1 MEWSTR
7 AATAALVV
15 ASLVPAQ
22 TTDSTATP
30 VDTAAMPSQ
39 ALIADTVANAPGSA
53 VSPLVEAAAN
63 PRTDLV
69 NTTVSRGDSLR
80 IFPLGDVVV
89 TGARRTGSNRVRPTD
104 DNRAQPARD
113 VAHAVGELPGVV
125 LSQVGPRNESQ
136 MWLRGFDS
144 RQTGLYLDGVPIYVP
159 YDGNVDLA
167 RFSTS
172 ELSSISVEKGASSL
186 ALGPNSMGG
195 AVNLVSRRPAKPLE
209 ISTELAQLGRNG
221 QQGSLTLGTRLG
233 PWYALASGS
242 FRRSGGTEVPEDF
255 MATRYEDG
263 FVRNNGRS
271 FDRTFHAKA
280 GWTGENGG
288 EVALSVTDQHGTK
301 GVPPYAGRDTASSR
315 GRFWKWPYW
324 DKRSVYELSRLPLT
338 ENVWIELPVYF
349 DAFRNSLHAYDDATY
364 GSQKKKSS
372 FRSGYDDWTAGGS
385 ARLGWARRGDT
396 AKVFAHFKSDNHHE
410 TNTTNDTAKAATTQ
424 VFLGKPDLEFE
435 DRTHGAGIEGAVAL
449 PWNLTFAPG
458 AAWNFRSAERADN
471 LLNPSGYDYSV
482 VSFPLAS
489 ADMWDAQGT
498 LRWTPNTAH
507 QIRASVSSRTHFPTI
522 KDRYS
527 YKLGSA
533 IPNPD
538 LKAERALQIEFGY
551 ATRPLPWLSLEASV
565 WEAWITDAL
574 VTASKVGPAGEGQ
587 TRNAGH
593 VRHGGPE
600 WLGDAGSGFAL
611 PAPELAARAD
621 CPWKAP
627 GLARLEISGSWS
639 YLLRRD
645 LDNASF
651 RFVDQPRHKFYGSLL
666 WSPVAPVDLVASST
680 ASSSRPGTSTGT
692 FVAGGYLEVDL
703 LARWRIGKASLEAGL
718 QNAFDEV
725 HALSEGYP
733 EPGRTGFVRARFE
746 SK

>member
-1 MEWSTR
+1 MIR
-7 AATAALVV
+7 NAKAAMAAGVV
-15 ASLVPAQ
+15 AAFASAQ
-22 TTDSTATP
+22 TIKSTDS
-30 VDTAAMPSQ
+30 VSSREPS
-39 ALIADTVANAPGSA
+39 
-53 VSPLVEAAAN
+53 
-63 PRTDLV
+63 
-69 NTTVSRGDSLR
+69 GDSLR
-80 IFPLGDVVV
+80 LFRLGDVVV
-89 TGARRTGSNRVRPTD
+89 TGSRRGELNRVRPAD

-125 LSQVGPRNESQ
+125 LSQVGPRNETQ
-136 MWLRGFDS
+136 MWVRGFDS

-195 AVNLVSRRPAKPLE
+195 AVNLVSRRPASALE
-209 ISTELAQLGRNG
+209 ISTELAQVGRNG
-221 QQGSLTLGTRLG
+221 QQGSLALGTRLG

-242 FRRSGGTEVPEDF
+242 FRRTGGAEVSEDF
-255 MATRYEDG
+255 QAAKHENG
-263 FVRNNGRS
+263 FVRDNGRS

-280 GWTGENGG
+280 GWIGSNGG

-324 DKRSVYELSRLPLT
+324 DKRSVYELSRIPLT
-338 ENVWIELPVYF
+338 ENVWFELPVYF
-349 DAFRNSLHAYDDATY
+349 DAFRNGLDAYDDATY
-364 GSQKKKSS
+364 ATRKKKSS
-372 FRSGYDDWTAGGS
+372 FKSSYDDWTAGGS
-385 ARLGWARRGDT
+385 ARLGWAWKGDT
-396 AKVFAHFKSDNHHE
+396 AKVFAHIKSDNHHE
-410 TNTTNDTAKAATTQ
+410 TNTTNDTAKAPTKQ
-424 VFLGKPDLEFE
+424 VFLDKPDQRFE
-435 DRTHGAGIEGAVAL
+435 DRTCGAGIEGAVAL
-449 PWNLTFAPG
+449 PWNLSFAPG
-458 AAWNFRSAERADN
+458 VAWNFRGAERADN
-471 LLNPSGYDYSV
+471 LLNPSGYNYSV
-482 VSFPLAS
+482 VSFPLKN

-498 LRWTPNTAH
+498 LRWTPDATH

-538 LKAERALQIEFGY
+538 LQAERALQVEVGY
-551 ATRPLPWLSLEASV
+551 TGRPLSWLSLEASL

-574 VTASKVGPAGEGQ
+574 VTVTKVGPSGEGQ

-593 VRHGGPE
+593 VRNGGPE
-600 WLGDAGSGFAL
+600 WFGDAGSDFAL
-611 PAPELAARAD
+611 PAPELAARASF
-621 CPWKAP
+621 PRKAP
-627 GLARLEISGSWS
+627 GLSRLELSGSWS

-645 LDNASF
+645 LDNAAF

-680 ASSSRPGTSTGT
+680 ASTSRPGTSTGT
-692 FVAGGYLEVDL
+692 FVADGYFEVDL
-703 LARWRIGKASLEAGL
+703 LARWRIGKAALEAGV
-718 QNAFDEV
+718 QNAFDKL

-746 SK
+746 LK